1 MIFRFKECWWVWLA
15 NNIIDLAIWS
25 ITAFNNGPQSVMM
38 LLASIGFLLINIY
51 GIFKWNLEATKEHL

>member
-38 LLASIGFLLINIY
+38 LFASIGFLLINIY
-51 GIFKWNLEATKEHL
+51 GIFRKC